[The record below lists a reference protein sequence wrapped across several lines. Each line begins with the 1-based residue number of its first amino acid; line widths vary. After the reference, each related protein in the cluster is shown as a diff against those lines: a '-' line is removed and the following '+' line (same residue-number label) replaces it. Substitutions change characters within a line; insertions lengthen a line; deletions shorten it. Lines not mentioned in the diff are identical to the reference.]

1 MYQTLQ
7 SFSGETRKKGSSM
20 RYLML
25 TLSFCLLQGCAVI
38 AVADL
43 AVTTAATVA
52 KAGVKTVGAAVDLV
66 TPDKKSEN
74 EKSKDKAKDK

>member
-1 MYQTLQ
+1 
-7 SFSGETRKKGSSM
+7 M

-25 TLSFCLLQGCAVI
+25 TLSPCLLQGCAVI
-38 AVADL
+38 AVVDL

-66 TPDKKSEN
+66 TPDKSDKEE
-74 EKSKDKAKDK
+74 EKPKGK

>member
-7 SFSGETRKKGSSM
+7 SFSGETRKEKGSSM

-25 TLSFCLLQGCAVI
+25 TLSVCLLQGCAVI

-43 AVTTAATVA
+43 AVTTVATVA

-66 TPDKKSEN
+66 TPDKSEK
-74 EKSKDKAKDK
+74 EKDKPKGK